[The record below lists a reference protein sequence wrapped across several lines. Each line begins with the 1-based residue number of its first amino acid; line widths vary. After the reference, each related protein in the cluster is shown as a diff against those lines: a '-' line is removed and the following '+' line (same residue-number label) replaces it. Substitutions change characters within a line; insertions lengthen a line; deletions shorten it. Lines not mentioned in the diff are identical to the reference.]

1 MTQAQIERYEQ
12 LRLAKAQIELVLDA
26 CSDPKFCGFSSSIDV
41 SDIPT
46 MIIPEGKAHR
56 YITEKSAVLE
66 IQEFLKHLLDSINEQ
81 INNL

>member
-12 LRLAKAQIELVLDA
+12 LRSAKTQLELVLDA
-26 CSDPKFCGFSSSIDV
+26 CSDPKFCGFSSAIDV

-46 MIIPEGKAHR
+46 MIITEGKAHR
-56 YITEKSAVLE
+56 YITEEWAVRE
-66 IQEFLKHLLDSINEQ
+66 IQEFLKHLLDDINEQ

>member
-1 MTQAQIERYEQ
+1 MTQAQIEKYEQ

-26 CSDPKFCGFSSSIDV
+26 CSDPKFCGFSSAIDV

-56 YITEKSAVLE
+56 YITEKSAVRE
-66 IQEFLKHLLDSINEQ
+66 MQEFLKRLLDSINEQ

>member
-12 LRLAKAQIELVLDA
+12 LRLAKQQLELVLDA
-26 CSDPKFCGFSSSIDV
+26 CSDPKFCGFSSVIDV

-46 MIIPEGKAHR
+46 MVIPEGKVHR
-56 YITEKSAVLE
+56 YITEKSAVRE
-66 IQEFLKHLLDSINEQ
+66 IQEFLKRLLDSINEQ

>member
-1 MTQAQIERYEQ
+1 MTQAQIEKYEQ
-12 LRLAKAQIELVLDA
+12 LRLAKTQLELVLDA
-26 CSDPKFCGFSSSIDV
+26 CSDPKFFGFSAAIDM

-56 YITEKSAVLE
+56 YITEEWAVRE
-66 IQEFLKHLLDSINEQ
+66 IKEFLAHLLSDVNEQ